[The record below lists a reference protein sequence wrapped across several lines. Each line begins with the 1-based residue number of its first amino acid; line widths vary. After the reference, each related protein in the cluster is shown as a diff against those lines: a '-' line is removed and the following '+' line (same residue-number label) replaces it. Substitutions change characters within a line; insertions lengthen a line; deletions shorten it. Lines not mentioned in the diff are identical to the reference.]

1 MAQKAVL
8 EKIGEIIPQGSVLFF
23 LLCLAGLIVFVF
35 AGTVSSYK
43 TVLALESEAS
53 ALKSAIQETNY
64 LKPVRQSVMGSLQEK
79 TEWTLPL
86 PEKKP
91 LPRGE
96 SAQIFSS
103 ISDLADKSGMRLVK
117 VIPDATLL
125 AGDSEFLPVDISVS
139 GSFNSFRGLL
149 AGLGGLP
156 YLDDVEGI
164 EIIGHGKGMEYNVS
178 LRLALGK

>member
-1 MAQKAVL
+1 MAQNTVL
-8 EKIGEIIPQGSVLFF
+8 RKIGEGIPRGSFLFF
-23 LLCLAGLIVFVF
+23 LPCLAGLLVFIFV
-35 AGTVSSYK
+35 GTVSSYK
-43 TVLALESEAS
+43 TVLALEGEAG
-53 ALKSAIQETNY
+53 ALKSSIQETNY
-64 LKPVRQSVMGSLQEK
+64 LKPVRQSVMGSLEEK
-79 TEWTLPL
+79 TEWALPL

-91 LPRGE
+91 LPRSE

-125 AGDSEFLPVDISVS
+125 ASDSEFLPVNISVS
-139 GSFNSFRGLL
+139 GNFNSFRGLL

-156 YLDDVEGI
+156 YLDDVESI
-164 EIIGHGKGMEYNVS
+164 EIRGDGKGMEYNVS